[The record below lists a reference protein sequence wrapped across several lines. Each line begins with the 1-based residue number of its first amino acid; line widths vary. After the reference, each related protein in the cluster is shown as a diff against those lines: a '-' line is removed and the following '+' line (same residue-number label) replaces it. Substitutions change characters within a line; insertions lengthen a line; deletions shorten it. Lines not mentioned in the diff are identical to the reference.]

1 MSLSYC
7 WYDNNSNI
15 NIIFIEKQNIIAG
28 PRWKLEIHK
37 WYIFSKTE
45 NKNKRN
51 QSDYFKGRIC
61 RESCENF
68 CSTFTQ
74 NVAEIKDTYRENTL
88 SNKTQGLTKSTN
100 IDTSLNGTLNQL
112 SIKGFNT
119 RIKVLKKSS

>member
-15 NIIFIEKQNIIAG
+15 NIIFIEKQSIIAG
-28 PRWKLEIHK
+28 LRWKLEIHK

-45 NKNKRN
+45 NKKKN

-68 CSTFTQ
+68 CSTFKQ
-74 NVAEIKDTYRENTL
+74 NVAEIKDT
-88 SNKTQGLTKSTN
+88 
-100 IDTSLNGTLNQL
+100 
-112 SIKGFNT
+112 
-119 RIKVLKKSS
+119 